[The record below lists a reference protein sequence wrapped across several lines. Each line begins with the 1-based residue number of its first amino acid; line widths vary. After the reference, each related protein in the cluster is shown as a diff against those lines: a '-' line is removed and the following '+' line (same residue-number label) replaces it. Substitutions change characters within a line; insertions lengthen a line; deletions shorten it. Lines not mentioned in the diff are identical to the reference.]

1 MHRHMAPGQ
10 PERVIVR
17 IVKAIRAVSLCV
29 IVGIAAPVLL
39 GWMIPVLGRVLPN
52 GWNNMKANAAA
63 LVLLTVAS
71 LLLTTPRQSPRVRLA
86 GQVLGVLIFVLS
98 GVIFLQFFGIEPTR
112 IDTFLA
118 LDPAQVAPGRI
129 AIQTAVGF
137 MLLGLTC
144 AVLGMRYR
152 LANYLADSLTFAFLL
167 YFLSIVGAIFLT
179 PDHLPAW
186 TLDSQ
191 LAPQTLVCLTLL
203 FVLVI
208 LRRTEGGVFNIL
220 VQRGMGGRTARL
232 AAPAAVLLPF
242 FITGLRELMVRL
254 HILGRMYAMTVAPAI
269 TATIAL
275 FFVTL
280 VARKNRDIE
289 RALHNLSFRD
299 ELTGLYNRRG
309 FNLLAEQALR
319 EAKRARSGFCIVF
332 LDVDNLKL
340 VNDTT
345 GHEDGS
351 RLLKVLADE
360 LQRAFRNTDI
370 IGRVGGDEFAVAAKT
385 SPEDI
390 HLALDRLH
398 ETTQAPGVSFSLTF
412 SYGVASMGATDQT
425 LTMLIEQ
432 ADARMYEVKRS
443 RKLEANPVAS

>member
-1 MHRHMAPGQ
+1 M
-10 PERVIVR
+10 
-17 IVKAIRAVSLCV
+17 RAASLCV
-29 IVGIAAPVLL
+29 IVGIAVPVLL
-39 GWMIPVLGRVLPN
+39 GWMVPVLGHVLPN

-86 GQVLGVLIFVLS
+86 GQVLGGLIFVFAGL
-98 GVIFLQFFGIEPTR
+98 IFLQFLGIEPTR
-112 IDTFLA
+112 IDTLLA
-118 LDPAQVAPGRI
+118 FDPAVVAPGRI

-137 MLLGLTC
+137 MLLGLIC
-144 AVLGMRYR
+144 GMLGMRHR
-152 LANYLADSLTFAFLL
+152 LANYVADGLTFAFLL

-186 TLDSQ
+186 TLGYQ
-191 LAPQTLVCLTLL
+191 LAPETLVCLTLL
-203 FVLVI
+203 LVLVI
-208 LRRTEGGVFNIL
+208 LRRTEGEIFNIL

-232 AAPAAVLLPF
+232 AAPAAILLPF

-254 HILGRMYAMTVAPAI
+254 HILGRMYAMAVAPAI

-275 FFVTL
+275 FLVTL

-289 RALHNLSFRD
+289 HALHNLSFRD

-309 FNLLAEQALR
+309 FNLLAEQALH
-319 EAKRARSGFCIVF
+319 EAKRTRSGFCIVF
-332 LDVDNLKL
+332 LDVDNLKR

-351 RLLKVLADE
+351 RLLKILADE
-360 LQRAFRNTDI
+360 LQRAFRTTDI
-370 IGRVGGDEFAVAAKT
+370 IGRLGGDEFAVAAKT

-390 HLALDRLH
+390 RRAIERLH
-398 ETTQAPGVSFSLTF
+398 ETTQAPGLSFSLTF
-412 SYGVASMGATDQT
+412 SYGVASMGASDQT

-432 ADARMYEVKRS
+432 ADARMYEVKRT
-443 RKLEANPVAS
+443 RKLEASAMAG